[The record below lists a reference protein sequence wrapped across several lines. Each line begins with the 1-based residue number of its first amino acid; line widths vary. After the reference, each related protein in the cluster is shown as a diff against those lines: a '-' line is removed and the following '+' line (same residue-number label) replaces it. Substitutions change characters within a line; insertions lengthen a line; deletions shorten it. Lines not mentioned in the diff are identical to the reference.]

1 MNNFSFD
8 FISLFGAIMG
18 SIAAWFS
25 FKTYKL
31 SVLDRKQNQPA
42 VALAV
47 MSRPEYQ
54 AASEE
59 EKKQMILD
67 ACEYAGRH
75 EDEINHIQLWR
86 DLITPL
92 IPEAVLQDSD
102 FGQ

>member
-1 MNNFSFD
+1 MKN
-8 FISLFGAIMG
+8 IPTARPVVYQVMAGGHPEHLKYI
-18 SIAAWFS
+18 
-25 FKTYKL
+25 
-31 SVLDRKQNQPA
+31 
-42 VALAV
+42 ALAV

-102 FGQ
+102 FEQ